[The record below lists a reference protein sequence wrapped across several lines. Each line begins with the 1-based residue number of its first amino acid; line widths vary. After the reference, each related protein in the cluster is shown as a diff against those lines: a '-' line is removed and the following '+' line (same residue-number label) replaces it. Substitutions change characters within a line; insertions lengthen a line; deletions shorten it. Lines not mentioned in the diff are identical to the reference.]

1 MPLDGITL
9 RKRSF
14 GRQRLAGRDMGF
26 FKNIWDGLLSLLA
39 AVASFAVFAVP
50 IWATHQ
56 AISYGIV
63 PIWAYA
69 AVIGL
74 VFIGGNLT
82 IAFLRKAL
90 DGVAPLKDR
99 KRR

>member
-1 MPLDGITL
+1 
-9 RKRSF
+9 
-14 GRQRLAGRDMGF
+14 MGF

-39 AVASFAVFAVP
+39 AAASFAIFALP

-56 AISYGIV
+56 AITYGIV
-63 PIWAYA
+63 PAWVYV
-69 AVIGL
+69 AVVGL

-90 DGVAPLKDR
+90 DGVAPLRER

>member
-1 MPLDGITL
+1 
-9 RKRSF
+9 
-14 GRQRLAGRDMGF
+14 MGF

-39 AVASFAVFAVP
+39 AVLSFVIFALP

-56 AISYGIV
+56 AITYEIV
-63 PIWAYA
+63 PIWVYL
-69 AVIGL
+69 AVVGL

-90 DGVAPLKDR
+90 DGVAPLRER

>member
-1 MPLDGITL
+1 
-9 RKRSF
+9 
-14 GRQRLAGRDMGF
+14 MGF

-39 AVASFAVFAVP
+39 EVLSFVIFALP

-56 AISYGIV
+56 AITYGIV
-63 PIWAYA
+63 PIWVYL
-69 AVIGL
+69 AVVGL

-90 DGVAPLKDR
+90 DGVAPLRER

>member
-1 MPLDGITL
+1 
-9 RKRSF
+9 
-14 GRQRLAGRDMGF
+14 MGF
-26 FKNIWDGLLSLLA
+26 FKNILDGLLSLLA
-39 AVASFAVFAVP
+39 ALATLAVFGLP

-56 AISYGIV
+56 AITYGLAPV
-63 PIWAYA
+63 WVYV

-74 VFIGGNLT
+74 VFVGGNLA

-90 DGVAPLKDR
+90 DGVAPLRER

>member
-1 MPLDGITL
+1 
-9 RKRSF
+9 
-14 GRQRLAGRDMGF
+14 MGF
-26 FKNIWDGLLSLLA
+26 LKNIWDGTLSLIA
-39 AVASFAVFAVP
+39 ALLTSGVFGVP

-56 AISYGIV
+56 AITYGIV

-69 AVIGL
+69 AVVGL
-74 VFIGGNLT
+74 VFVGGNLT

-90 DGVAPLKDR
+90 DGVAPLRER